1 MQKSKEKITATY
13 KMTVDLNVLD
23 HLGIN
28 LYSNLA
34 AVLTEIVANAW
45 DADADRI
52 DIKIDEKN
60 PCQFIEIYDNGRGM
74 TIEEMNN
81 KYLKVGYRRRQ
92 DVNNTYGS
100 VTPKGRKVMGRKGLG
115 KLALFS
121 IAKKISIQSVG
132 NDKNCHGLTMTIEEI
147 QNAIKQNQSEY
158 IPTPIQTEEISI
170 KKGTLIRLEII
181 NRSRID
187 QGIDSLK
194 KRLARRF
201 SIFGDSFIITI
212 NDKKITLQDRDDLA
226 HAQFLW
232 KLEDTSLDISAFTK
246 IQEVNTLPNRLDGW
260 ADSTWKIS
268 GWLGTAKTPKQ
279 LDSKDIGNLNTIVVL
294 SRGRLFHENILDKI
308 NDGRIYT
315 KYLTGQIEAD
325 FLDIDELPD
334 IATSDRQRIQEDDP
348 RYQVLL
354 AFMRSILN
362 KIEGEWSELRKK
374 HETEEAKTDSP
385 ALAEWIDS
393 LPEVYRKSAD
403 TLIANLSALH
413 VENPEDKKTLYKHGI
428 LAFERMRLRNRDTE
442 NLTSSIYSLEKLIGL
457 IADRDMFEASLYG
470 DIVRSR
476 LDTIINFN
484 DLVDQNQK
492 EKVLQQY
499 LFEHLWLLDPAWERI
514 EHTTIMENR
523 LIKSGI
529 KTEDMTEI
537 ERLGRV
543 DIAYR
548 TTAGKHL
555 IIELKK
561 ADRNDLTI
569 YDLARQGSTYV
580 DKLKKILLQTD
591 GDKNPNIEVI
601 FVIGRPVPEEIS
613 DPERVK
619 NTLLGVSPGSR
630 IVHYDALISNAQKSY
645 QEYLEQNK
653 SINKL
658 DSILERI

>member
-1 MQKSKEKITATY
+1 MQKPKEKSTATY

-52 DIKIDEKN
+52 DIKIDEKD
-60 PCQFIEIYDNGRGM
+60 PCQFIEIHDNGRGM

-92 DVNNTYGS
+92 DESNAYGS

-132 NDKNCHGLTMTIEEI
+132 EDKNHHGLTMTIEEI
-147 QNAIKQNQSEY
+147 QNSINRNQSEY
-158 IPTPIQTEEISI
+158 IPTPLPAEDISVE
-170 KKGTLIRLEII
+170 KGTLIRLEQI
-181 NRSRID
+181 NRSRIA
-187 QGIDSLK
+187 QSIFGLK

-201 SIFGDSFIITI
+201 SIFGDDFIITI
-212 NDKKITLQDRDDLA
+212 NGETITLQDRDDLA
-226 HAQFLW
+226 QTQFLW
-232 KLEDTSLDISAFTK
+232 KLEDTNLDTSAFTQIK
-246 IQEVNTLPNRLDGW
+246 QVNTLSNRLDIW
-260 ADSTWKIS
+260 TDSTWKVS
-268 GWLGTAKTPKQ
+268 GWIGTAKTPKQ

-315 KYLTGQIEAD
+315 KYLTGQIEVD
-325 FLDIDELPD
+325 FLDIDNLPD
-334 IATSDRQRIQEDDP
+334 IATSDRQRIQENDP
-348 RYQVLL
+348 RYQELL
-354 AFMRSILN
+354 AFMRHSLN
-362 KIEGEWSELRKK
+362 KVESKWSELRRK
-374 HETEEAKTDSP
+374 HETEEAKSNSP
-385 ALAEWIDS
+385 ALIEWIDS

-403 TLIANLSALH
+403 ALIANLSTLH
-413 VENPEDKKTLYKHGI
+413 VENLEDKKTLYKHGI

-442 NLTSSIYSLEKLIGL
+442 NLTNSIYSLEKLIGL

-499 LFEHLWLLDPAWERI
+499 LFEHLWLLDPSWERI
-514 EHTTIMENR
+514 EHTKIMEKR

-529 KTEDMTEI
+529 KTDDMTEI